1 MKLKKNQL
9 FGVFFEAENPPKTHH
24 ESTAKHH
31 SFQCQLPRATAT
43 PPLIRL
49 GSVYYLV
56 IFQLRVSIC
65 PSLWSL
71 YLPLSL
77 SGLPN
82 RSDIFSCIS
91 FKV

>member
-9 FGVFFEAENPPKTHH
+9 FRVFFEPEKSPKTHQ
-24 ESTAKHH
+24 ESTVKHH
-31 SFQCQLPRATAT
+31 SFQCKLPRATAT
-43 PPLIRL
+43 LIRL

-56 IFQLRVSIC
+56 IYQLRVSILC

-71 YLPLSL
+71 NLPLSL

-82 RSDIFSCIS
+82 RSDIFSNTS